1 MHHLFNAYGQ
11 KVSCNLHLMTLHP
24 SLITKLEKL
33 SEQIGQGV
41 VSEDQRLTLAIGEML
56 RRLE

>member
-1 MHHLFNAYGQ
+1 MIQLFNEYGQ
-11 KVSCNLHLMTLHP
+11 KVSCNLLMTLHP
-24 SLITKLEKL
+24 SLIKKLEKL

-41 VSEDQRLTLAIGEML
+41 VSEDQLLTLAIGEML

>member
-1 MHHLFNAYGQ
+1 MIQLFNEYGQ
-11 KVSCNLHLMTLHP
+11 KVSCNLLMTLHP
-24 SLITKLEKL
+24 SLIKKLEKL

-41 VSEDQRLTLAIGEML
+41 VSEDQSLTLAIGEML

>member
-1 MHHLFNAYGQ
+1 MNQLFNEYGQ
-11 KVSCNLHLMTLHP
+11 KVTCNLLMTLHT

>member
-1 MHHLFNAYGQ
+1 MHQLFNAYGQ
-11 KVSCNLHLMTLHP
+11 KVSCNLLMTLHP

-41 VSEDQRLTLAIGEML
+41 V
-56 RRLE
+56 RRPAFNTGNR

>member
-1 MHHLFNAYGQ
+1 MNQLFNEYGQ
-11 KVSCNLHLMTLHP
+11 KVSCNLLMTLYP

>member
-1 MHHLFNAYGQ
+1 MNQLFNEYGQ
-11 KVSCNLHLMTLHP
+11 KVSYNLLMTLHP

-56 RRLE
+56 RRFE

>member
-1 MHHLFNAYGQ
+1 MNQLFNAYGQ
-11 KVSCNLHLMTLHP
+11 KVSCNLLMTLHP

>member
-1 MHHLFNAYGQ
+1 MNQLFNEYGQ
-11 KVSCNLHLMTLHP
+11 KVSCNLLMALHP

-33 SEQIGQGV
+33 CEQIGQGV

>member
-1 MHHLFNAYGQ
+1 MIQLFNEYGQ
-11 KVSCNLHLMTLHP
+11 KVSCNLLMTLHP
-24 SLITKLEKL
+24 SLIKKLEKL

>member
-1 MHHLFNAYGQ
+1 MNHLFNEHGQ
-11 KVSCNLHLMTLHP
+11 KVILNLLMTLHP

-56 RRLE
+56 RRFE

>member
-1 MHHLFNAYGQ
+1 MNQLFNEYGQ
-11 KVSCNLHLMTLHP
+11 KVSCNLLMTLHP

-41 VSEDQRLTLAIGEML
+41 VVSEDQRLTLAIGEML

>member
-1 MHHLFNAYGQ
+1 MNQLFNEYGR
-11 KVSCNLHLMTLHP
+11 KVSCNLLMTLHP

-41 VSEDQRLTLAIGEML
+41 VSADQRLTLAIGEML
-56 RRLE
+56 RRFE